1 MTERDRLEVNARFCL
16 PSAKAPTTPH
26 GATVPTMSAELLTR
40 WTIRVAL
47 ALYVLAVSGQ
57 LLALARYPS
66 WAASERWWSG
76 TRLLWTAACA
86 IFLLHL
92 ASAMHFYHGWSNQA
106 AVEDTARQTA
116 ALFGWR
122 FGEGIY
128 FSYAF
133 AVIWIVD
140 VVWSWAAPGV
150 YRQRGPWLTGSLHA
164 YLFFIAF
171 NGAVVFESGPTRPA
185 GLLATGLLACLLI
198 GGSILRRTRP
208 TGALPTG
215 TRLTDP
221 RPAVP
226 PFTEPQSAN
235 ASAPGTGL
243 PTSNGPTSN
252 GPNAGAKDLL
262 PAAPTPATGR
272 RSDCR

>member
-1 MTERDRLEVNARFCL
+1 M
-16 PSAKAPTTPH
+16 P
-26 GATVPTMSAELLTR
+26 AELLTR
-40 WTIRVAL
+40 WTIRMAL

-57 LLALARYPS
+57 LWVLARYGSQAEEQEGRSPGEQDLAAERRG
-66 WAASERWWSG
+66 WAWI
-76 TRLLWTAACA
+76 RLLWTAACV

-106 AVEDTARQTA
+106 AVEDTARQTE

-133 AVIWIVD
+133 AVIWILD
-140 VVWSWAAPGV
+140 VLWSWAAPGA
-150 YRQRGPWLTGSLHA
+150 YRKRGNWLNGVVHA

-198 GGSILRRTRP
+198 GGIVARRMRSA
-208 TGALPTG
+208 GG
-215 TRLTDP
+215 R
-221 RPAVP
+221 VP
-226 PFTEPQSAN
+226 VA
-235 ASAPGTGL
+235 
-243 PTSNGPTSN
+243 
-252 GPNAGAKDLL
+252 
-262 PAAPTPATGR
+262 PATAAGR
-272 RSDCR
+272 QSDCR